1 MKVTVSAVDSQSPV
15 KEPIGFFMLDLR
27 SCSTGKVYKWYRIL
41 HSKYKS
47 SPAVF
52 ASIYLDI
59 EGQELVPNPK
69 IKTGNQLSI
78 LFVLQFDYEY

>member
-1 MKVTVSAVDSQSPV
+1 
-15 KEPIGFFMLDLR
+15 MLDLR
-27 SCSTGKVYKWYRIL
+27 SCSAEKVYKWYRIL

-47 SPAVF
+47 SPAIF

-69 IKTGNQLSI
+69 IKTGNQSAI
-78 LFVLQFDYEY
+78 LFVVQFDFEY